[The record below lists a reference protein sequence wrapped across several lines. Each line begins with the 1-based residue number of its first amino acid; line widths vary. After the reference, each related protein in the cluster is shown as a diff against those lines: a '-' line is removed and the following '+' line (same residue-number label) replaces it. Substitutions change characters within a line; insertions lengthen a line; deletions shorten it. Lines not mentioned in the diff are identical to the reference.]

1 MKCSNFI
8 DFLSLNQIVPMNK
21 CVLITGGTGYIG
33 SHTVVNLIE
42 RGYTPIILDNFENSN
57 PTVLDA
63 IHKITGTIPI
73 FYKGDCR
80 DLAIYRTI
88 FKTHKVEYVIHFA
101 AYKSVNES
109 VVFPI
114 KYFDNNLISL
124 IKLLEAMQENG
135 VKNILFSSS
144 CTVYGDPTSSTVTE
158 DTPLKPASSPYG
170 MTKKIGE
177 EILTSVCCH
186 QKAIRAIFLRYFNP
200 VGAHPSGLIGESP
213 KGIPNN
219 LFPFVSQ
226 TLTGKREKLWVF
238 GNDYSTPDGTCIRD
252 FVHVVDLA
260 KAHVSAIDY
269 FTTAPDFEYEIF
281 NIGTGVGT
289 SILEVIQ
296 GFEKITGQKIS
307 WEFAPRRDGDI
318 QEIFA
323 NVDKALKHL
332 NWKPYFTVEDAIKH
346 SWNWE
351 KGQQNA

>member
-1 MKCSNFI
+1 
-8 DFLSLNQIVPMNK
+8 MNK

-33 SHTVVNLIE
+33 SHTVVDLIE
-42 RGYTPIILDNFENSN
+42 RGYTPIILDNFVNSD

-80 DLAIYRTI
+80 DLAIYHTI
-88 FKTHKVEYVIHFA
+88 FKTHKVDYVIHFA

-109 VVFPI
+109 VISPI

-135 VKNILFSSS
+135 VKNIIFSSS
-144 CTVYGDPTSSTVTE
+144 CTVYGEPTSSTVTE
-158 DTPLKPASSPYG
+158 ETPLKIASSPYG
-170 MTKKIGE
+170 TTKKIGE
-177 EILTSVCCH
+177 ELLMSVCHH

-200 VGAHPSGLIGESP
+200 VGAHPSALIGESP
-213 KGIPNN
+213 IGMPNN
-219 LFPFVSQ
+219 LFPFVTQ
-226 TLTGKREKLWVF
+226 TLCGKRKKLSVF
-238 GNDYSTPDGTCIRD
+238 GNDYDTPDGTCIRD

-260 KAHVSAIDY
+260 KAHVAAIDH
-269 FTTAPDFEYEIF
+269 FKIAPDFEYEIF

-289 SILEVIQ
+289 SILEVIK
-296 GFEKITGQKIS
+296 GFEKVSGKKIN

-323 NVDKALKHL
+323 DVDKALKYL
-332 NWKPYFTVEDAIKH
+332 NWKPYYTVQDAIKH

-351 KGQQNA
+351 KGQQKA